1 MVQARSQDARVNWE
15 AALASK
21 DKAIAQLEEALAAE
35 RKASEQARLTAAAAV
50 SQADARRSTANA
62 TDAALTEARRE
73 VDQLRQQ
80 ARVQYRI
87 YVLHTCAYR
96 ITGS

>member
-1 MVQARSQDARVNWE
+1 MRKCLTCALVTVVQARSQDARVNWE

-35 RKASEQARLTAAAAV
+35 RKASEQARLTAAAAL
-50 SQADARRSTANA
+50 SQADARRSTAHA
-62 TDAALTEARRE
+62 TDAALTDARKE

-80 ARVQYRI
+80 ARATTQ
-87 YVLHTCAYR
+87 
-96 ITGS
+96 